1 MNLII
6 NLDKPKGISSQQ
18 AVIQARK
25 TVGAKKAGH
34 AGTLDPV
41 ATGILLVCLGEA
53 TKITGFL
60 SGLDKEYIAVMKL
73 GEKTDT
79 LDTEGTIIL
88 TVKDFSLERKEI
100 EDVIERF
107 KGSILQSPP
116 MYSAI
121 KIKGQPLYK
130 LARQGIVVDR
140 PQRKVNIHRIEI
152 MEFTSPMLT
161 IKVSC
166 SKGTYIRTLCDDIG
180 DALDVGAHIVA
191 LRRTGIGDIRIEDSI
206 TMDELKRST
215 ELKNSENSN
224 PNPQLTGE
232 RHGNNKAFLSIDA
245 ALGHL
250 REVILTDTEFRQ
262 ARNGIAFLHPDI
274 SGLSEHLRLKT
285 PEKELFA
292 IGRLAEKKIKVE
304 RMFRF
309 DFIKALF

>member
-1 MNLII
+1 MNIII

-25 TVGAKKAGH
+25 AVGAKKAGH

-79 LDTEGTIIL
+79 LDTEGTIIRI
-88 TVKDFSLERKEI
+88 VKDFSLGIKEI
-100 EDVIERF
+100 EDVMERF
-107 KGSILQSPP
+107 KGNILQSPP

-130 LARQGIVVDR
+130 LARQGLVIER
-140 PQRKVNIHRIEI
+140 PQRKVNISRLEI
-152 MEFTSPMLT
+152 MEFTSPILT

-180 DALDVGAHIVA
+180 DLLGVGAHIVE
-191 LRRTGIGDIRIEDSI
+191 LRRTRVGTITIEDSI
-206 TMDELKRST
+206 TMDELKRDESD
-215 ELKNSENSN
+215 NSSV
-224 PNPQLTGE
+224 TGSKY
-232 RHGNNKAFLSIDA
+232 GNNKAFLSIDTA
-245 ALGHL
+245 IGHL
-250 REVILTDTEFRQ
+250 SEVILTDTEYMQ
-262 ARNGIAFLHPDI
+262 ARNGRSLKFADI
-274 SGLSEHLRLKT
+274 TGHSEYLRLKT
-285 PEKELFA
+285 PKKELFA
-292 IGRLAEKKIKVE
+292 IGRLTENKIKVE
-304 RMFRF
+304 RMLHPGFV
-309 DFIKALF
+309 KASS